1 MPGNPYEASVEVQGG
16 TGKGDVFVAEASNAP
31 EIVTGNKM
39 CTFCVK
45 VKIKLEVFNFWRDIF
60 SGKRKKSPAFDLVA

>member
-39 CTFCVK
+39 RTFGAK
-45 VKIKLEVFNFWRDIF
+45 VKIKLEVFNFWRDMF
-60 SGKRKKSPAFDLVA
+60 SGKRKNHRLLIL

>member
-1 MPGNPYEASVEVQGG
+1 MSGNPYEASVEVQGG

-39 CTFCVK
+39 CTFCAK
-45 VKIKLEVFNFWRDIF
+45 VKSKLEVFNF
-60 SGKRKKSPAFDLVA
+60 

>member
-39 CTFCVK
+39 CTFCAK
-45 VKIKLEVFNFWRDIF
+45 VKANWKCLIFEEIYSLER
-60 SGKRKKSPAFDLVA
+60 GKNHRLLIL